1 MKLKLL
7 FLTISA
13 FFSAQLAVQL
23 TNSYQNKQLIRS
35 ISSYKQKTVIR
46 CGPDW
51 EALKSFLEE
60 TDIPPVPGAGN
71 YKWKISTKNDSAQ
84 FYFNQGINM
93 YYGFHIIEAMASF
106 RKAEKFDP
114 DCAMLHWAKALAF
127 GPNINDLG
135 YAASPDALLAVNK
148 AAELNTTC
156 TAVEKALIEAQQIR
170 YSSDSTQTREH
181 LNQLYADRMKAIYEQ
196 FPAHADAAALYADA
210 LMLQHPWDLWF
221 TNGNAKPWTPAIRTV
236 LEKLLKNTPGHP
248 GANHYYIHVMEPSP
262 FASLALPSADRLGNL
277 TPALSHMV
285 HMPSHIYLRTG
296 NYNKG
301 GLVNEKAVDS
311 YKKMIPLYSAV
322 TGNDFLY
329 IIHNLH
335 MQTNHAMLAGKMK
348 YAVKSAEA
356 TANSI
361 PKDYLTMEGAL
372 GSYIQYIYMTTV
384 FVDVRFARWDALLAQ
399 TKPDEKQVYATIL
412 YHFGK
417 GLAQANKKNL
427 TTAKDELAQIKQLLK
442 DSSLYLPFLPFSP
455 SIEGA
460 EIAAR
465 LLEGTIALKEKN
477 YTTAIE
483 HFSKASASEEQ
494 MVYNEP
500 RDWILNPKHYLG
512 NAYLENKQWKEAE
525 TAFRNDLTNNNNNIW
540 ALTGLYTSLLKQK
553 KQTEAEKVLI
563 KIKQTAAQTDVK
575 ISAAVF

>member
-7 FLTISA
+7 FLAFSA
-13 FFSAQLAVQL
+13 FFSALLALQL
-23 TNSYQNKQLIRS
+23 TDRYQNIQQVKAIN
-35 ISSYKQKTVIR
+35 SYKQQTVIR

-51 EALKSFLEE
+51 EALKPFLEE
-60 TDIPPVPGAGN
+60 ADIPPVPGAGN

-106 RKAEKFDP
+106 KKAEKFDP

-148 AAELNTTC
+148 AAELSAAC
-156 TAVEKALIEAQQIR
+156 TPTEKALIKAQQVR
-170 YSSDSTQTREH
+170 YSADSTKTRVH
-181 LNQLYADRMKAIYEQ
+181 LNQLYADGMKVIYEQ
-196 FPAHADAAALYADA
+196 YPGNADVAALYADA

-221 TNGNAKPWTPAIRTV
+221 TNGNPKSWTQKIRMV
-236 LEKLLKNTPGHP
+236 LEKLLKNTPDHP

-262 FASLALPSADRLGNL
+262 YASLALPSADRLGNL

-301 GLVNEKAVDS
+301 GLVNEKAVGS
-311 YKKMIPLYSAV
+311 YQKMIPLFSAV

-361 PKDYLTMEGAL
+361 PKEYLMMEGAL
-372 GSYIQYIYMTTV
+372 GSYVQYIYMTTV
-384 FVDVRFARWDALLAQ
+384 FVDVRFGRWDALLAQ
-399 TKPDEKQVYATIL
+399 TKPQEKQVYASIL

-417 GLAQANKKNL
+417 GMALANKNKTSAAN
-427 TTAKDELAQIKQLLK
+427 DELWQVKQLLK
-442 DSSLYLPFLPFSP
+442 DSSLYLPFTPFSP

-460 EIAAR
+460 EIAAK

-477 YTTAIE
+477 YIIAIDF
-483 HFSKASASEEQ
+483 FSKASAAEEQ

-512 NAYLENKQWKEAE
+512 NAYLENKQWAEAE
-525 TAFRNDLTNNNNNIW
+525 TAFRNDLKNNNDNIW
-540 ALTGLYTSLLKQK
+540 ALTGLYTSLQKQQ
-553 KQTEAEKVLI
+553 KQTEAGKLLI

>member
-1 MKLKLL
+1 M
-7 FLTISA
+7 
-13 FFSAQLAVQL
+13 
-23 TNSYQNKQLIRS
+23 
-35 ISSYKQKTVIR
+35 
-46 CGPDW
+46 
-51 EALKSFLEE
+51 
-60 TDIPPVPGAGN
+60 
-71 YKWKISTKNDSAQ
+71 
-84 FYFNQGINM
+84 
-93 YYGFHIIEAMASF
+93 
-106 RKAEKFDP
+106 
-114 DCAMLHWAKALAF
+114 
-127 GPNINDLG
+127 
-135 YAASPDALLAVNK
+135 NK
-148 AAELNTTC
+148 AAELNASC

-181 LNQLYADRMKAIYEQ
+181 LNHLYADRMKAIYEH
-196 FPAHADAAALYADA
+196 FPAHADIAALYADA

-221 TNGNAKPWTPAIRTV
+221 TNGNPKPWTPQIRTV
-236 LEKLLKNTPGHP
+236 LEKLLKNTPAHP

-262 FASLALPSADRLGNL
+262 FASPAIPSADRLGSL

-301 GLVNEKAVDS
+301 GIVNEKAVDS

-361 PKDYLTMEGAL
+361 PKEYLTMEGAL

-384 FVDVRFARWDALLAQ
+384 FVDIRFGRWDALLAQ
-399 TKPDEKQVYATIL
+399 TKPAEKQVYATVL
-412 YHFGK
+412 YHFGR
-417 GLAQANKKNL
+417 GMAMANKNK
-427 TTAKDELAQIKQLLK
+427 TSEAKEELAQISHLLK

-460 EIAAR
+460 EIAAS

-525 TAFRNDLTNNNNNIW
+525 TAFRNDLKNNNNNIW
-540 ALTGLYTSLLKQK
+540 ALTGLYTSLLKQQ
-553 KQTEAEKVLI
+553 KQTEAEKIALQ
-563 KIKQTAAQTDVK
+563 IKQAAAQTDVK